1 MKKYLLIG
9 LAMPFLTAR
18 GAVITWDG
26 EGADGL
32 WNNSVN
38 WTGNVLP
45 SPGDDVIL
53 DNSFVISNYTVIL
66 PAGNSS
72 VTIRSL
78 VINPQGAFTITLILP
93 ATNTADPGL
102 LISGAGDALI
112 LNTAAVLKNASG
124 ATTGS
129 GVNITN
135 TFRINNGGRYIHSTG
150 RANASIV
157 NQLSTA
163 AGTETGIFEY
173 DVPVAGYTISL
184 TGRTYGSMVLSA
196 VTRGSNV
203 SYTGN
208 GSTPVRIRGELKINS
223 QATLNSG
230 MSADFIVQ
238 KNLVMSTG
246 AVFNCQNGTNNNL
259 VKIAGDLFLQGTIT
273 KTGAGLP
280 ILELNGS
287 VNQHINGM
295 GAIAGNITLRIN
307 NPAGISL
314 DSPLRLPY
322 NLNLVNG
329 RVITSNANLLTL
341 ADNAVC
347 SGATANSFIEGP
359 LKKEGDDDFTFP
371 VGKGQ
376 IYAPVKLVAAS
387 AASTTD
393 QFTVEYIRNN
403 PQSSLG
409 INYPSAENINH
420 ISFVEYWNISSNTGS
435 SVSKS
440 VTLTLTCESF
450 CKTSADLFIAAYDPV
465 ATHWL
470 NKGQSGIS
478 FSYPAACPVNL
489 AGTITTGPVNS
500 FSHFTVGSSLPYQ
513 DNPLPIDL
521 ISFNAVNQEGFS
533 LLTWEIGEETDQIQF
548 EIERAG
554 EDKIFETIGRMNGT
568 KISRN
573 YSFTD
578 NSIPKSIY
586 YYRLKWKKYGE
597 LSAYSR
603 IVAVNH
609 NSGLLVSMFPTVAS
623 SSSILSFVSIREQP
637 VELIIWD
644 ILGYIRIKKMLHV
657 PRGNSTTNLFFDIL
671 PKGIYQLIATTS
683 DGKKEVIRFMRL

>member
-9 LAMPFLTAR
+9 LAMPFLAAR

-32 WNNSVN
+32 WNNSIN

-53 DNSFVISNYTVIL
+53 DNSFVVTNYTVVL
-66 PAGNSS
+66 PGGNTS
-72 VTIRSL
+72 VTIRTL
-78 VINPQGAFTITLILP
+78 VINPHGASITLLLP

-102 LISGAGDALI
+102 FISGAGDALI

-135 TFRINNGGRYIHSTG
+135 TFRINNGGQYIHSTG

-208 GSTPVRIRGELKINS
+208 GSTPVKIRGELKINS

-238 KNLVMSTG
+238 KNLLLATG
-246 AVFNCQNGTNNNL
+246 AVFNCQNGINNNL
-259 VKIAGDLFLQGTIT
+259 VKIAGDLLLQGTIT

-287 VNQHINGM
+287 INQHINGM
-295 GAIAGNITLRIN
+295 GAITGNITLRIN
-307 NPAGISL
+307 NPAGIAMN
-314 DSPLRLPY
+314 SPLRLPY

-329 RVITSNANLLTL
+329 KIITSNANLLTL

-347 SGATANSFIEGP
+347 SGATVNSFIEGP

-376 IYAPVKLVAAS
+376 IYAPVKLVATSTAS
-387 AASTTD
+387 VAD

-403 PQSSLG
+403 PQSSFG

-420 ISFVEYWNISSNTGS
+420 ISYVEYWDISSNTGS

-440 VTLTLTCESF
+440 LTLTFTCESF
-450 CKTSADLFIAAYDPV
+450 CKTSADLFIAAYDP
-465 ATHWL
+465 AGTQWL
-470 NKGQSGIS
+470 NKGQSSIS
-478 FSYPAACPVNL
+478 FSNPATCPVNL

-500 FSHFTVGSSLPYQ
+500 FSHFTLGSSLPFQ
-513 DNPLPIDL
+513 DNPLPIGL

-533 LLTWEIGEETDQIQF
+533 LLTWEIGDETDQIQF

-554 EDKIFETIGRMNGT
+554 KDKIFETIATMNGS
-568 KISRN
+568 KINRN
-573 YSFTD
+573 YSFRD

-586 YYRLKWKKYGE
+586 YYRLKWEKRGE

-609 NSGLLVSMFPTVAS
+609 NSGILVSMFPTLVS
-623 SSSILSFVSIREQP
+623 SSSILSFVSNQQQP
-637 VELIIWD
+637 VDLIISD
-644 ILGYIRIKKMLHV
+644 ILGHIRMKKTIRL
-657 PRGNSTTNLFFDIL
+657 PLGNSTTNLFFETL
-671 PKGIYQLIATTS
+671 PKGIYQLVATTS
-683 DGKKEVIRFMRL
+683 EGKKEVIRFVRL